1 MGWFHFS
8 PITLGDAEIRVLNPG
23 QARTLRV
30 SFVLTT
36 FRLAKENDFTG
47 VSVPVTGLNGE
58 PLQFLRARARTV
70 SMVLHFD
77 GRETNT
83 DVRQPMDQVTALMRI
98 DRDTRT
104 PLVLSFDWQGFSFR
118 CVLEH
123 SMESFTSFFPDGRP
137 SRGQMYV
144 AFRESLTLEQ
154 LLQDANLQ

>member
-1 MGWFHFS
+1 VGWFDFC
-8 PITLGDAEIRVLNPG
+8 PITLGDAEIRVLNSG
-23 QARTLRV
+23 QPRTLRV
-30 SFVLTT
+30 TFVLTT

-83 DVRQPMDQVTALMRI
+83 DVRQSIDQVMALMRI
-98 DRDTRT
+98 DPETRA
-104 PLVLSFDWQGFSFR
+104 PLVLSFDWLGFSFR

-123 SMESFTSFFPDGRP
+123 SMQSFTSFFPDGRP
-137 SRGQMYV
+137 SLGQVYV
-144 AFRESLTLEQ
+144 SFRESLTLEQ
-154 LLQDANLQ
+154 LLQDANLE